1 MPSERLQDHETP
13 QLPHRM
19 VGNPWTLIFFWDLAI
34 QNATVDEMRC
44 VCVDEIHS
52 DGLTSGLTSDLQE
65 SLDHLLYH
73 PNIFLAQYDH
83 AKNKGFR
90 CCGFCSPI
98 LLFLPLLKQFNTPHM
113 ARLKHILFHVSYSP
127 SV

>member
-34 QNATVDEMRC
+34 QNANVDEMRC

-52 DGLTSGLTSDLQE
+52 DGLTSDLQE

-73 PNIFLAQYDH
+73 PNIFWLNMIMQKIRVSDAVDSVHQ
-83 AKNKGFR
+83 
-90 CCGFCSPI
+90 FC
-98 LLFLPLLKQFNTPHM
+98 
-113 ARLKHILFHVSYSP
+113 YSCLC
-127 SV
+127 